1 MTAVRDASADRPPD
15 LPGRRQ
21 QPLRRIASPALWGPL
36 IVFVLVVGAWQSGV
50 FHAIFGFKT
59 FTVPYP
65 SAIVEG
71 FPETWPR
78 LSSAVIA
85 TVPAAIAGY
94 VLGMVV
100 GLGTAGLLLLYT
112 PRFAARLVPV
122 LASANALPIAAVAPL
137 LALWV
142 GSGMHL
148 KVLVVA
154 FMCTPTMIVYGVRGL
169 TSVDPMAL
177 ELMASYEAKPRT
189 LFRVVRVPNA
199 LPFVLTAM
207 KSCVVLALIGT
218 IVTEVVTG
226 FQGLGFVIVESL
238 GAFRTVTGWLAL
250 LTIAMLGIGWYLLVE
265 LLERIVVPWEAAA
278 RQRG

>member
-1 MTAVRDASADRPPD
+1 VI
-15 LPGRRQ
+15 L
-21 QPLRRIASPALWGPL
+21 
-36 IVFVLVVGAWQSGV
+36 FVVVAGAWQAGV

-65 SAIVEG
+65 TAIADG
-71 FPETWPR
+71 FAETWPR
-78 LSSAVIA
+78 LAASLGQ
-85 TVPAAIAGY
+85 TVPAAVIGYLAGIGIGLTIAAALTMFAPRVAGR
-94 VLGMVV
+94 VV
-100 GLGTAGLLLLYT
+100 A
-112 PRFAARLVPV
+112 V

-148 KVLVVA
+148 KVMVVA
-154 FMCTPTMIVYGVRGL
+154 IMCTPTMIVYGVRGL
-169 TSVDPMAL
+169 TSVDPTAL
-177 ELMASYEAKPRT
+177 ELMASYDAGRMAV
-189 LFRVVRVPNA
+189 FRSVRVPTA

-226 FQGLGFVIVESL
+226 FQGLGFVIIESL

-250 LTIAMLGIGWYLLVE
+250 LTIASLGIGWYLLVD
-265 LLERIVVPWEAAA
+265 LLERLIVPWEAAA
-278 RQRG
+278 RRRG